1 MDKTFTVGRLRVTF
15 GRVALDTTRRF
26 VWVNVPALTG
36 RLRVFATRN
45 VTVALW
51 PRHTRRTVR
60 AAFAEAH
67 AEYVALAT

>member
-1 MDKTFTVGRLRVTF
+1 MEKTFVVGRLRVTF

-51 PRHTRRTVR
+51 PRHTRRTFR
-60 AAFAEAH
+60 AAFATAH
-67 AEYVALAT
+67 DEYRTMAT

>member
-36 RLRVFATRN
+36 RLRMFATRH

-51 PRHTRRTVR
+51 PRRTRRVFR
-60 AAFAEAH
+60 DAFATAH
-67 AEYVALAT
+67 AEYVAMAT